1 MQDLLPIEQPPFSE
15 LDLKDKSVE
24 ILNGLDVSEGT
35 RKDYVA
41 RIGLFIDFVH
51 TNGFDRNT
59 FLMFKR
65 NLASRNDIAVSTKAK
80 YLAVSRVFLRELHR
94 LGIIPVDITQNVKGF
109 SQSQKHKRF
118 GLNDDEIQ
126 LLLHNLNQL
135 EESKE
140 SHRLKTIIGLMLFQ
154 GLRQIEITRMDVQ
167 DVHFASGTA
176 VVWGKGQQ
184 GKEDVIDLHPELIK
198 ILKNYM
204 EYCKVKD
211 GALIV
216 SFGNRNINGRLN
228 TRSIRR
234 IVQDFFAEIGI
245 VNFTHGFRH
254 YFVTKL
260 LREFSGDILK
270 TRKFSRHRTTESILA
285 YADDISKK
293 DDLPSFYH
301 AFDFSENKVPTP
313 ISPITGDRN

>member
-1 MQDLLPIEQPPFSE
+1 MNELLPIEPNFSDIE
-15 LDLKDKSVE
+15 LKGKSVE

-41 RIGLFIDFVH
+41 RIGLFLDFVKD
-51 TNGFDRNT
+51 NGFDRNT
-59 FLMFKR
+59 FLFFKR

-80 YLAVSRVFLRELHR
+80 YLAVARVFLRELHR
-94 LGIIPVDITQNVKGF
+94 LGFTPIDITKNIKGF
-109 SQSQKHKRF
+109 TQTQKHKRF

-126 LLLHNLNQL
+126 LLLENLNQL

-140 SHRLKTIIGLMLFQ
+140 TNRLKAIIGLMLFQ

-167 DVHFASGTA
+167 DIHFASGTA

-198 ILKNYM
+198 ILQNYM
-204 EYCKVKD
+204 DYCKVKD
-211 GALIV
+211 GPLIV
-216 SFGNRNINGRLN
+216 GFGNRNINGRLN

-234 IVQDFFAEIGI
+234 IVQDFFSEIGI
-245 VNFTHGFRH
+245 TNFCHGFRH

-301 AFDFSENKVPTP
+301 AFDFSEEEAL
-313 ISPITGDRN
+313 